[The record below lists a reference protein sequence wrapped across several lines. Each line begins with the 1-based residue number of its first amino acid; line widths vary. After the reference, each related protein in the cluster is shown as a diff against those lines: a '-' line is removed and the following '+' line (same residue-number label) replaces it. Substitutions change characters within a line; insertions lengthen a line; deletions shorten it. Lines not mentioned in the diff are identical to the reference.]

1 MLGLSC
7 YDGKTTQLGN
17 WIIGLVP
24 ISLFFQPLYLSIDRD
39 APVTRGVYREE
50 LMQVTHDIS
59 EYQSSLVKALRVK
72 G

>member
-50 LMQVTHDIS
+50 LI
-59 EYQSSLVKALRVK
+59 
-72 G
+72 